1 MDGGSGFVAAALE
14 EAGVAIEAAEGEEGV
29 LAAAARAAEVN
40 TRLVGPAARL
50 VGRPARGARH
60 AGRRRER

>member
-1 MDGGSGFVAAALE
+1 MDSGGGLVAAALE

-60 AGRRRER
+60 AGRRRAR